1 MVQKLWRSIFFVVVM
16 EQLVERHRRSVL
28 ALWCRVLR
36 HIWKSPTA
44 VLRVA
49 RQAAPAGVDGGDGIG
64 FQKAVDD
71 MSHRAM
77 GELEVADSDER
88 SASAA
93 FVPAANQLEVRL
105 AASANG
111 VFVWLFF
118 EQ

>member
-1 MVQKLWRSIFFVVVM
+1 
-16 EQLVERHRRSVL
+16 
-28 ALWCRVLR
+28 
-36 HIWKSPTA
+36 
-44 VLRVA
+44 
-49 RQAAPAGVDGGDGIG
+49 VDGGDGIG

-111 VFVWLFF
+111 VFVWLFLNSDRYVLF
-118 EQ
+118 NDNFLGAQVLAAAAAESASPPSTAIRAADEHEEVITGGSDRYDYCCIR